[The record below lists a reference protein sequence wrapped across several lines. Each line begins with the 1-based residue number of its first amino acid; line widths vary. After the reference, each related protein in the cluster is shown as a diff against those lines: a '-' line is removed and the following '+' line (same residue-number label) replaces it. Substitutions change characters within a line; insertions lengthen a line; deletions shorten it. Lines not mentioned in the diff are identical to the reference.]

1 MELRRSVD
9 LRRKAS
15 KAKGR
20 IMSDVKLTAKQ
31 ELFAQCIA
39 DGMGQADAYRTAY
52 DAEGMKDITLYPLA
66 SKLMNNSKVATRVA
80 ELKSQVVEKQ
90 LWTLEM
96 SVKGLIQA
104 YRIAQDAKTSTGM
117 TAAVKEL
124 NVMHG
129 FNEPTKLSIT
139 GSMIQRIQREVIDDN
154 PED

>member
-1 MELRRSVD
+1 M
-9 LRRKAS
+9 A
-15 KAKGR
+15 
-20 IMSDVKLTAKQ
+20 DVKLTAKQ

-52 DAEGMKDITLYPLA
+52 DSATASDASIYVQASNLMK
-66 SKLMNNSKVATRVA
+66 NSKVAIRVD

-90 LWTLEM
+90 LWSREM

-104 YRIAQDAKTSTGM
+104 YRVAQDAKTSTGM

-124 NVMHG
+124 NNMHG

-139 GSMIQRIQREVIDDN
+139 GSMVTRIIREVTDDN
-154 PED
+154 AKD

>member
-1 MELRRSVD
+1 M
-9 LRRKAS
+9 A
-15 KAKGR
+15 
-20 IMSDVKLTAKQ
+20 DVKLTAKQ

-39 DGMGQADAYRTAY
+39 DGMGQTDAYRTAY
-52 DAEGMKDITLYPLA
+52 DAEGMKDVTLYPLA
-66 SKLMNNSKVATRVA
+66 SKLMSNHKVTTRIA
-80 ELKSQVVEKQ
+80 ELKSMVVEKQ
-90 LWTLEM
+90 LWTREM

-139 GSMIQRIQREVIDDN
+139 GSMVQRIQREVIDDN

>member
-1 MELRRSVD
+1 MTQT
-9 LRRKAS
+9 
-15 KAKGR
+15 
-20 IMSDVKLTAKQ
+20 KLTAKQ
-31 ELFAQCIA
+31 EAFAQAIA
-39 DGMGQADAYRTAY
+39 DGMGQADAYRMAY
-52 DAEGMKDITLYPLA
+52 DAEGMKDNTVYPKA
-66 SKLMNNSKVATRVA
+66 SRMMNEGKIRARID

-90 LWTLEM
+90 LWTREM

-154 PED
+154 AED